1 MPGSDGLFLAS
12 MLELWTA
19 VPLFGRSIVMSAL
32 AAMVSCA
39 GSKAMSTMVMVDPP
53 PALGAGVARPAGS
66 VASPAGGVASVAPSR
81 RAINSAAYLGSEFAA
96 SGDGKMNADDGTS
109 RVSPAIANG
118 AFMPAA
124 VWKVQTRE
132 PSLVP

>member
-12 MLELWTA
+12 MLKLWTA
-19 VPLFGRSIVMSAL
+19 VPLFGRSIVTSVL
-32 AAMVSCA
+32 AAMVRCA
-39 GSKAMSTMVMVDPP
+39 GSKAMSTMVTVGPP
-53 PALGAGVARPAGS
+53 PTFGGGVAWWAGS
-66 VASPAGGVASVAPSR
+66 VASAAGGVASIAPSR
-81 RAINSAAYLGSEFAA
+81 RAISSAAYLGSGFVA

-118 AFMPAA
+118 ALMPAA

-132 PSLVP
+132 PSFVP

>member
-12 MLELWTA
+12 MLKLWTA
-19 VPLFGRSIVMSAL
+19 VPLFGRSITTSVL
-32 AAMVSCA
+32 AAMVRL
-39 GSKAMSTMVMVDPP
+39 GPP
-53 PALGAGVARPAGS
+53 PALGAGVARAVGS
-66 VASPAGGVASVAPSR
+66 VASPADGVASVAPSR
-81 RAINSAAYLGSEFAA
+81 RAINSAAYSGSGSAA

-118 AFMPAA
+118 ALMPAA

-132 PSLVP
+132 PSFVP

>member
-12 MLELWTA
+12 MLKLWIA
-19 VPLFGRSIVMSAL
+19 VPLFGRSITTSVL
-32 AAMVSCA
+32 AAMVRCD
-39 GSKAMSTMVMVDPP
+39 GSKAMSTMVTVGPP
-53 PALGAGVARPAGS
+53 PALGAGVARSGGS
-66 VASPAGGVASVAPSR
+66 VASPAGGVASVAPSLN
-81 RAINSAAYLGSEFAA
+81 AINSAAYSGSESAE

-118 AFMPAA
+118 ALMPAA

-132 PSLVP
+132 PSFVP